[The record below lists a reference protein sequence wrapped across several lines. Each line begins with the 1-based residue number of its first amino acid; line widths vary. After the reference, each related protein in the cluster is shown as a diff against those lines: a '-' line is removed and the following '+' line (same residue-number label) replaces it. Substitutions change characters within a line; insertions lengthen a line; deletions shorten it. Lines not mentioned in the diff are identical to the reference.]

1 MHIPC
6 SILEAV
12 GEFIPLTSAKACLT
26 TVAIRIEIC
35 DPDRHQNVIACSM
48 AHCQPSLKISCQS
61 VKKFL
66 CSVSNRQTNRDDYVS
81 SLAEVT
87 NAGPRP
93 LVPLIHFP
101 LSLTSNAF
109 QWMPCKI
116 VSLDEQH
123 ECSPIP
129 RSCTG

>member
-1 MHIPC
+1 MTRSTGTVHTY
-6 SILEAV
+6 AKAR
-12 GEFIPLTSAKACLT
+12 LTS
-26 TVAIRIEIC
+26 VAIRIQIQIR
-35 DPDRHQNVIACSM
+35 DPDRHQNVIICSM
-48 AHCQPSLKISCQS
+48 AHCQPSLKIPCKS
-61 VKKFL
+61 VKKFF
-66 CSVSNRQTNRDDYVS
+66 CNVSNRQTNRDDYVS

-101 LSLTSNAF
+101 LTCNASL
-109 QWMPCKI
+109 WMPCKV

-129 RSCTG
+129 HRCTD